1 MTFSTMLEIYL
12 DPVKRAEFE
21 EAVKEALKLMGVR
34 EENHENF
41 WAFFWTPFACA
52 LENKEHRGV

>member
-41 WAFFWTPFACA
+41 WAFLRTNLLLVRA
-52 LENKEHRGV
+52 LVNK